1 MATSDVREQLQT
13 ALGAQYT
20 LERELGRGGM
30 ATVYLAQDTKHHRA
44 VALKVLHGPPP
55 SGADLALLANQLLTA
70 GDTSGARDALRQALA
85 RASTEYVREDHVARA
100 FMRLGD
106 HERAIQWLV
115 KGAAANVAL
124 ISFLPVN
131 SLWNPIRS
139 DPRIQAIMQQLKVR

>member
-55 SGADLALLANQLLTA
+55 SGADLALLATQLLTA

-85 RASTEYVREDHVARA
+85 RGARA
-100 FMRLGD
+100 ARGAVGPMELNIPAIEGIGGSYLYLVDRYGA
-106 HERAIQWLV
+106 HEIYDV
-115 KGAAANVAL
+115 DFVPIEGAMERE
-124 ISFLPVN
+124 
-131 SLWNPIRS
+131 RS
-139 DPRIQAIMQQLKVR
+139 ASA